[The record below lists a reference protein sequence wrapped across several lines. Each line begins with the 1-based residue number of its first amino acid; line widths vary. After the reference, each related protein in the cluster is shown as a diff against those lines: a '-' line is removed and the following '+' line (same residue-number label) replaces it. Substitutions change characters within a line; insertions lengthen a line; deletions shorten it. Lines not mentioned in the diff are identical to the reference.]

1 MVISLTY
8 PREGERILSEEL
20 AGADQERGAARDLFS
35 IVGHLGLL
43 ETEIRLFPHKGFSKL
58 AHSHFYGHSI
68 LSRPPEKNVPATNY
82 WLRIR
87 MKRLESLLT
96 LRCWL
101 GRCFLEGPWP
111 PHGTGLSEFEVQ
123 SSSYGLSEAS
133 LQC

>member
-8 PREGERILSEEL
+8 PREVERILSEEL

-43 ETEIRLFPHKGFSKL
+43 ETELRLFPHKGFSKF

-82 WLRIR
+82 
-87 MKRLESLLT
+87 
-96 LRCWL
+96 
-101 GRCFLEGPWP
+101 
-111 PHGTGLSEFEVQ
+111 
-123 SSSYGLSEAS
+123 
-133 LQC
+133 